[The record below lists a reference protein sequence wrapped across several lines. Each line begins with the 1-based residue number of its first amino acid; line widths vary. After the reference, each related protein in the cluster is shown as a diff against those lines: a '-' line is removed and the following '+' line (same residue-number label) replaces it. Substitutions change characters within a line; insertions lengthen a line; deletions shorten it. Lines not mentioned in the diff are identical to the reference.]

1 MALQNPRGSKAM
13 KDLALT
19 QHTVRC
25 PLEDRPASLA
35 VRTDLEAS
43 PASRHR
49 EVVSCSL
56 LPCASFVP
64 PARKAYFADMPPS
77 VPYLCEVDSTPIHT
91 SERACSRRCLALLNA
106 AEAGAVE
113 PLRCASGFA
122 DSLELVRRTQSPA
135 IMWLLWS
142 YGA

>member
-25 PLEDRPASLA
+25 PLGDRTASLT
-35 VRTDLEAS
+35 VRTDTEAPS
-43 PASRHR
+43 SCRHR
-49 EVVSCSL
+49 EVVACSL
-56 LPCASFVP
+56 LSSAPFVP
-64 PARKAYFADMPPS
+64 PGRRAYFADLPPVS
-77 VPYLCEVDSTPIHT
+77 YLCEVETAPVPS
-91 SERACSRRCLALLNA
+91 SELACSKRCLALLNA

-113 PLRCASGFA
+113 PLRCTSGFA

-135 IMWLLWS
+135 IMRLLWS

>member
-1 MALQNPRGSKAM
+1 MALQTTRGSKAM

-19 QHTVRC
+19 RHTVRC
-25 PLEDRPASLA
+25 PLEDRPASLT

-64 PARKAYFADMPPS
+64 PARKAFFADMPPS
-77 VPYLCEVDSTPIHT
+77 VSYLCEVDSTPIHA
-91 SERACSRRCLALLNA
+91 SERACSRRCLAVLNA
-106 AEAGAVE
+106 AERGAAE
-113 PLRCASGFA
+113 TLRCTSGFA
-122 DSLELVRRTQSPA
+122 DSVELVRQTQSPA
-135 IMWLLWS
+135 VVRLLWT

>member
-1 MALQNPRGSKAM
+1 M

-25 PLEDRPASLA
+25 PLEDIPASLT

-64 PARKAYFADMPPS
+64 PARKAYFADMPPL
-77 VPYLCEVDSTPIHT
+77 VPYLCEVDSTPIHS
-91 SERACSRRCLALLNA
+91 SEIRCSKRCLALLNA
-106 AEAGAVE
+106 AERGAAE
-113 PLRCASGFA
+113 ALQCTSGFA
-122 DSLELVRRTQSPA
+122 DSFELARQTQSPA
-135 IMWLLWS
+135 LMRLLWT